1 MKIVIVGGG
10 KVGYYLTKTL
20 ISHGHSTILI
30 ESSKTECTFLANDL
44 DVPVVHGDGTSIDV
58 LNDKIFKN
66 GCDTFISVT
75 GNDENNLISC
85 QLAKKILNNPKTVA
99 KVNNPKNAN
108 VMRKLGID
116 IVISSTDNITR
127 LLEHEV
133 DAASLKNLLSI
144 HRGEASILE
153 ISLPEKYRLNGKKLS
168 EIHLPN
174 SGIIISINRK
184 GEVMI
189 PRGDT
194 TLCSKDVIICMVKN
208 EGVHDIKKALRLSD
222 D

>member
-10 KVGYYLTKTL
+10 KVGYYLAKTL
-20 ISHGHSTILI
+20 LSHGHNTILI
-30 ESSKTECTFLANDL
+30 ESSKSECNFLANDL
-44 DVPVVHGDGTSIDV
+44 DIPIVHGDGTSIEV
-58 LNDKIFKN
+58 LKQDIFEN
-66 GCDTFISVT
+66 CDTFISVT

-85 QLAKKILNNPKTVA
+85 QLAKRLLNTPKTVA

-127 LLEHEV
+127 LLENEV
-133 DAASLKNLLSI
+133 DAASMKNLLSI

-153 ISLPEKYRLNGKKLS
+153 ITLPKKYRLHEKKLS
-168 EIHLPN
+168 EIHLPQ
-174 SGIIISINRK
+174 SGIIISINRH
-184 GEVMI
+184 GEIII

-194 TLCSKDVIICMVKN
+194 TLCSGDIIICMTKN
-208 EGVHDIKKALRLSD
+208 DGINEIKKALRLE
-222 D
+222 